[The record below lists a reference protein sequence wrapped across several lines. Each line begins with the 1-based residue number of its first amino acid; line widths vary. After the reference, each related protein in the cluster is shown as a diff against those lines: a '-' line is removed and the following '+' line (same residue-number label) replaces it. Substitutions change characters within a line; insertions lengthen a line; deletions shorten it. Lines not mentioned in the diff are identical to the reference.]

1 MAQDR
6 HGRLEGLVARGLVTR
21 VDMSVLADPV
31 DLVVVK
37 VVVKVVVVAVCQSSW
52 YQVVEEPSLVEN
64 ALDVMPSARTA
75 Y

>member
-1 MAQDR
+1 MAQDC
-6 HGRLEGLVARGLVTR
+6 HCRLEGLEAR
-21 VDMSVLADPV
+21 VDMNVLADPV

-52 YQVVEEPSLVEN
+52 YQVVEESSPEEN
-64 ALDVMPSARTA
+64 ALDVMPWVRTV

>member
-1 MAQDR
+1 MAQDCHCR
-6 HGRLEGLVARGLVTR
+6 PEGRVALGLVTR
-21 VDMSVLADPV
+21 ADMSVLADPV
-31 DLVVVK
+31 DLAVVK

-52 YQVVEEPSLVEN
+52 YQVVEESSLEEN